1 MAKILII
8 VGFVAAC
15 GFMGTLKA
23 GELKER
29 ITLLEDFRMMIIYM
43 KGKINYFRQP
53 LTTMTEKE
61 SQYEHSRAFKLLG
74 ETGSALGQKNDD
86 MSQIW
91 AQEATRIYKN
101 TPLTAEDMELIRYPG
116 CFLGQTDWQN
126 QQASF
131 EYLEHRLSEQIK
143 QAGQAYAAKG
153 PLYRKIGFFAG
164 GLIAIIFL

>member
-53 LTTMTEKE
+53 LTTMAEKE
-61 SQYEHSRAFKLLG
+61 SQNEHSRAFNLLG
-74 ETGSALGQKNDD
+74 ETGTALGQKNDD

-91 AQEATRIYKN
+91 AREATRIYKN

-131 EYLEHRLSEQIK
+131 EYLEQRLSEQIK

>member
-53 LTTMTEKE
+53 LTTMAEKE
-61 SQYEHSRAFKLLG
+61 SQNEHSRAFNLLG
-74 ETGSALGQKNDD
+74 ETGTALGQKNDD

-91 AQEATRIYKN
+91 AREATRIYKN

>member
-1 MAKILII
+1 
-8 VGFVAAC
+8 
-15 GFMGTLKA
+15 
-23 GELKER
+23 
-29 ITLLEDFRMMIIYM
+29 
-43 KGKINYFRQP
+43 
-53 LTTMTEKE
+53 
-61 SQYEHSRAFKLLG
+61 
-74 ETGSALGQKNDD
+74 

-101 TPLTAEDMELIRYPG
+101 TPLTDEDMELIRYPG

-131 EYLEHRLSEQIK
+131 EYLEQRLSEQIK

>member
-1 MAKILII
+1 MVKALII
-8 VGFVAAC
+8 VGFVTAC

-23 GELKER
+23 AELKER

-61 SQYEHSRAFKLLG
+61 SQNEHSRAFKLLG
-74 ETGSALGQKNDD
+74 EAGTALEKKNDD

-131 EYLEHRLSEQIK
+131 EYLEQRLSEQIK

-153 PLYRKIGFFAG
+153 PLHRKIGFFAG